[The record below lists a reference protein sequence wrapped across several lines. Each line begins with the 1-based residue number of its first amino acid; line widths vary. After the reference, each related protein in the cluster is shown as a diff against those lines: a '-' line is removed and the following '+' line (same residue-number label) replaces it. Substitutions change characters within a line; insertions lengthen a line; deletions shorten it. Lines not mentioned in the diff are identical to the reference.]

1 MMGRGLA
8 RVPPPAAL
16 VRLQGDMVDS

>member
-1 MMGRGLA
+1 MGRGLA